1 MRKVFMLVAVL
12 AAIVIPTASQA
23 QDSKWILGFR
33 LGYAPAMGDAMQGQS
48 MKDAMPSQ
56 IPIQLDALYKFTPE
70 WAAGM
75 YFSYGFG
82 QLSSTEADACDAMG
96 VDCSMSSVRVGVE
109 GTYTFTT
116 ASPTFVPWIGAGF
129 GYEAV
134 SETVAVS
141 GVSASQ
147 DTSGWEFLNL
157 QLGGDWKV
165 SPSFA
170 IGPYVMYSIGQY
182 SSIGGNSIPE
192 TATHEWLNVGVRG
205 KFDL

>member
-1 MRKVFMLVAVL
+1 MRKVLMLGAVL
-12 AAIVIPTASQA
+12 AAIVIPTAPHA
-23 QDSKWILGFR
+23 QDSKWILGLR

-56 IPIQLDALYKFTPE
+56 VPIQLDALYKLTSE
-70 WAAGM
+70 WALGA
-75 YFSYGFG
+75 YLSYGFG
-82 QLSSTEADACDAMG
+82 QLSSAEADACDAMG
-96 VDCSMSSVRVGVE
+96 VDCSMSSVRVGIE
-109 GTYTFTT
+109 ATYAFTT
-116 ASPTFVPWIGAGF
+116 ASPTFVPWLGF
-129 GYEAV
+129 GTGYEAV

-157 QLGGDWKV
+157 QVGGDWKV

-170 IGPYVMYSIGQY
+170 MGPYLQYSIGQY
-182 SSIGGNSIPE
+182 SSIGGNSIPN
-192 TATHEWLNVGVRG
+192 TATHEWFNVGIRG